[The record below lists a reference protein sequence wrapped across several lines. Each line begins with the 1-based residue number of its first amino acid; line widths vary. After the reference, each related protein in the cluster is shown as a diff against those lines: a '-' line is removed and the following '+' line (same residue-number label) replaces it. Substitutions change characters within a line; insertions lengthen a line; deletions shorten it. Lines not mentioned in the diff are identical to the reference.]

1 MARPNVRGAMLL
13 AVVVLGVLL
22 VTPDLCQAHVRTRYR
37 ADYKAKLA
45 DLKELFN
52 AQALHY
58 DNLKQGALD
67 TVDDMT
73 PLVGDPD
80 KHDELL
86 AEEEW
91 AHDVWLTIAPIPKA
105 YTKEWNEMALAFR
118 NRAALYFAKRAQQE
132 EFKYQ
137 AAFMKMAGELLASQA
152 MEHIV
157 DAYWWLGGDP
167 PDLAYVTGT
176 AIPEG
181 DDDAALAHEEFEVK
195 TGKLS
200 KML

>member
-1 MARPNVRGAMLL
+1 MNRLNVRGAMLL
-13 AVVVLGVLL
+13 AVVVLGILL
-22 VTPDLCQAHVRTRYR
+22 WTRCR
-37 ADYKAKLA
+37 ADYKARLA

-67 TVDDMT
+67 TADDMT

-86 AEEEW
+86 AEEEG
-91 AHDVWLTIAPIPKA
+91 AHDVWLSIAPLSKV
-105 YTKEWNEMALAFR
+105 YKTEWNKMAVAFR

-137 AAFMKMAGELLASQA
+137 ATWVTMAGELLAFEA
-152 MEHIV
+152 MRHIV
-157 DAYWWLGGDP
+157 DAYWWLAPDP
-167 PDLAYVTGT
+167 PNLAYVTST
-176 AIPEG
+176 AITASASSTRSTLCSCW
-181 DDDAALAHEEFEVK
+181 AA
-195 TGKLS
+195 
-200 KML
+200 

>member
-1 MARPNVRGAMLL
+1 MTRLNVRAMLL
-13 AVVVLGVLL
+13 AVVVLGILL
-22 VTPDLCQAHVRTRYR
+22 WTRCR
-37 ADYKAKLA
+37 ADYKARLA

-67 TVDDMT
+67 TADDMT

-86 AEEEW
+86 AEEEG
-91 AHDVWLTIAPIPKA
+91 AHDVWLSIAPLSKV
-105 YTKEWNEMALAFR
+105 YKTEWNKMAVAFR

-137 AAFMKMAGELLASQA
+137 ATWVTMAGELLAFEA
-152 MEHIV
+152 MRHIV
-157 DAYWWLGGDP
+157 DAYWWLAPDP
-167 PDLAYVTGT
+167 PNLAYVTST
-176 AIPEG
+176 AITASASSTRSTLCSCW
-181 DDDAALAHEEFEVK
+181 AA
-195 TGKLS
+195 
-200 KML
+200 